1 MATIGTK
8 QGARKT
14 DVSTYRTAHKASP
27 YESEGIYQYF
37 LYANRKEY
45 DELFVGFVLI
55 NQYIFYTEVFFLIGI
70 PSFVRMPAAH
80 IKNGKIRWENTM
92 GKYDGKIRWENT
104 MGKYGT
110 ALDIAQYVNLKS

>member
-1 MATIGTK
+1 MVTAVGNNQDK
-8 QGARKT
+8 AGQAARKT
-14 DVSTYRTAHKASP
+14 NVSTHRTAHKASP

-37 LYANRKEY
+37 LYANGKEY

-70 PSFVRMPAAH
+70 PSFMRMPAAH
-80 IKNGKIRWENTM
+80 IKNGE
-92 GKYDGKIRWENT
+92 DP

>member
-1 MATIGTK
+1 MH
-8 QGARKT
+8 
-14 DVSTYRTAHKASP
+14 RTAHKASP

-55 NQYIFYTEVFFLIGI
+55 NQYIFYAEVFFLIGI
-70 PSFVRMPAAH
+70 PSFMRMPAAH
-80 IKNGKIRWENTM
+80 IKNGE
-92 GKYDGKIRWENT
+92 DP